1 MLADLPEYTLTRKKM
16 KNLRMRVV
24 APHGEVKV
32 SAPLRTPVA
41 EIDAFVASRASWIRK
56 MQEKA
61 AAVPAPL
68 EAGPEA
74 EAARTDLRR
83 RVPPLLSYWAG
94 RMEVVPEP
102 HWSPRLMRT
111 RWGSCNSRTRKINL
125 SLELARR
132 DDELLEY
139 VIVHELAHLFEP
151 NHGPGFYRVMD
162 TYLPGWKALRTR
174 LNGREL

>member
-16 KNLRMRVV
+16 KNLRMRIV

-56 MQEKA
+56 MQA
-61 AAVPAPL
+61 RAVAMPVPL
-68 EAGPEA
+68 EAGPDA
-74 EAARTDLRR
+74 EAARASLRE
-83 RVPPLLSYWAG
+83 RVPPLLSYWAIQMG
-94 RMEVVPEP
+94 QTPEP
-102 HWSPRLMRT
+102 DWSPRLMRT

-125 SLELARR
+125 SLELARK

-151 NHGPGFYRVMD
+151 NHGPGFYAVMD
-162 TYLPGWKALRTR
+162 AFLPGWKALRTR
-174 LNGREL
+174 LNGRDL